1 MAVPTAKPLI
11 DQPYRC
17 QAVDRLDGLAAG
29 GGRRYRLT
37 LYFDGLA
44 AYEQVTGP
52 AFARFAN
59 KGAD

>member
-1 MAVPTAKPLI
+1 MPKAGFTPMAVPTAEPLI
-11 DQPYRC
+11 GR
-17 QAVDRLDGLAAG
+17 ALS